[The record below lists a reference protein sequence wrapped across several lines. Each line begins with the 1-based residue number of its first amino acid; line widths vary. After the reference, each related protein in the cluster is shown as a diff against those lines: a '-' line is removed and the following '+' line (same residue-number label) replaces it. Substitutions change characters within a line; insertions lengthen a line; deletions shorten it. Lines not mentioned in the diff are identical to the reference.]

1 MIHVNSN
8 PSVLIIMEQLFQNW
22 LIPVSEMITGLSFII
37 ISFFVFSLF
46 RNKRGLPLPK
56 VFRVFAL
63 FFLLLGLSGVI
74 SLAIPDVSGTF
85 LKTLTAIFSV
95 VTASILYK
103 NYPAAMAL
111 RTETDYQQELSNTK
125 KSETKFMGVLES
137 APDAIVISNR
147 GGKILIVNAQTEK
160 LFGYKREELIGK
172 NIEILV
178 PDRFHS
184 IHTHHRE
191 GYVADPRVR
200 GMGIGM
206 ELFGKHKDGH
216 EFSVEI
222 SLSPVHFEVEG
233 VTVVAAIRDITQ
245 QKKAEA
251 EIKKLNA
258 ELDKRVMERTAE
270 LEVSLESEKKA
281 REESLENQQRLRI
294 LTEAGEMLT
303 STLEY
308 HKTFENLTRLV
319 IPKIADWCTIDEILE
334 DGTINRLAASHV
346 NPEKT
351 ALLYEIAGKY
361 PSTHSNDKSL
371 YHVFYSHQPL
381 YLKQVNEEFL
391 NMATQSPDQKKDLQE
406 LGITSV
412 IVVPLMLRD
421 KVYGT
426 FMLVWGESGKTY
438 SEKDLEFTRELARK
452 ASLAIENARLYQEL
466 QKSNVELEKRVAHR
480 TYELEALNKELES
493 FSYSVSHDLRA
504 PLRSI
509 DGFSNK
515 ILKDYG
521 SMFNDQ
527 GKDYFT
533 RIMKASQTMGHL
545 IDDLLKL
552 ARLSRVEMN
561 LTETNISIIAE
572 SIAEELKSSEP
583 ERKAFITVQPNMVI
597 VADRQLIQIALQN
610 LLGNAWKYT
619 RKKPVTE
626 IEFGNLSKNGQTV
639 YFIKDN
645 GVGFDM
651 KYVDKL
657 FGAFQR
663 LHSATEFEGT
673 GIGLATVLRII
684 RRHKGNIWA
693 DGELNK
699 GATFFFTL

>member
-22 LIPVSEMITGLSFII
+22 LIPVSEMVTGLSFII
-37 ISFFVFSLF
+37 ISFFIYNLF
-46 RNKRGLPLPK
+46 RNKRGLPLPN
-56 VFRVFAL
+56 VFRTFAL
-63 FFLLLGLSGVI
+63 FFLLVGLSGVI
-74 SLAIPDVSGTF
+74 SIAIPDISGTF
-85 LKTLTAIFSV
+85 LKALTAIFSV
-95 VTASILYK
+95 ITAGTLYK
-103 NYPAAMAL
+103 NYTAVMAL
-111 RTETDYQQELSNTK
+111 RTEVDYRQELSNTK

-137 APDAIVISNR
+137 APDAIVISNKE
-147 GGKILIVNAQTEK
+147 GKILIVNAQTEK
-160 LFGYKREELIGK
+160 LFGYKRNELIGK

-178 PDRFHS
+178 PERFHP
-184 IHTHHRE
+184 IHVRHRE
-191 GYVADPRVR
+191 GYVADPKVR

-222 SLSPVHFEVEG
+222 SLSPVEFEEEG
-233 VTVVAAIRDITQ
+233 LTVVAAIRDITQ
-245 QKKAEA
+245 QKKSEA
-251 EIKKLNA
+251 EIRKLNE

-270 LEVSLESEKKA
+270 LEISLQSERKA
-281 REESLENQQRLRI
+281 REESFENQLRLRI
-294 LTEAGEMLT
+294 LTEAGELLT

-308 HKTFENLTRLV
+308 HKTVETLTRLV
-319 IPKIADWCTIDEILE
+319 IPKIADWCTIDEIRE
-334 DGTINRLAASHV
+334 DGSIIRLAASHIHS
-346 NPEKT
+346 EKT
-351 ALLYEIAGKY
+351 PLLYEMAGKY
-361 PSTHSNDKSL
+361 PSDPKNEKSL
-371 YHVFYSHQPL
+371 YHVFYSHKPL
-381 YLKQVNEEFL
+381 YLKEISENFL
-391 NMATQSPDQKKDLQE
+391 DGATQSPDQKKNLQE
-406 LGITSV
+406 LGINS
-412 IVVPLMLRD
+412 IMVVPLMLRE

-426 FMLVWGESGKTY
+426 FMLVWGESGKMY
-438 SEKDLEFTRELARK
+438 SEKDLEFTKELARK
-452 ASLAIENARLYQEL
+452 ASLAIENARLYEEL
-466 QKSNVELEKRVAHR
+466 QKSNIELEKRVAHR

-515 ILKDYG
+515 ILKDFG

-527 GKDYFT
+527 GKDYFM

-552 ARLSRVEMN
+552 ARLSRMEMT
-561 LTETNISIIAE
+561 LTETNISILAE
-572 SIAEELKSSEP
+572 SIAEDLKSQEP
-583 ERKAFITVQPNMVI
+583 ERKALFTIQPGMLVI
-597 VADRQLIQIALQN
+597 ADRQLIQIALQN

-619 RKKPVTE
+619 RKKPETL
-626 IEFGNLSKNGQTV
+626 IEFGNFSKNGQTI
-639 YFIKDN
+639 YFVKDN

-651 KYVDKL
+651 NYVDKL

-673 GIGLATVLRII
+673 GIGLATVLRVI

-693 DGELNK
+693 EGELNK